1 MMPLLN
7 PGDRFPSV
15 TINPRRE
22 TDVFHDGE
30 QAVQERA
37 GVRAEAA
44 KLGAM
49 MVRSHLDDGFAGFLQ
64 AQPFVVVAST
74 TRSGQVWASI
84 LTGFPGF
91 AVATDPAHV
100 VLRALIADHD
110 PLSEALA
117 GGSPQIGLLVIEPNT
132 RGRIRIN
139 GIGQRSEKGLE
150 LEITE
155 VFGNCPKYIARRVP
169 TTLDADIPDEFAH
182 AGTRLD
188 AEQISL
194 VSEADTFFIASRHPG
209 RGNDASHR
217 GGRPGFVKVTHDGR
231 SLTFPDYHGNNMFQT
246 LGNLTANPAAG
257 LLFVDWASG
266 RTLQIS
272 GRATV
277 VWDEE
282 RLAAWPGAERLVD
295 VVAERV
301 VDRAHGSALHWKFL
315 EPHRLNPPPPANASG

>member
-1 MMPLLN
+1 M
-7 PGDRFPSV
+7 R
-15 TINPRRE
+15 PRSE

-44 KLGAM
+44 KLGAR
-49 MVRSHLDDGFAGFLQ
+49 MVQSHLDDGFAGFLQ
-64 AQPFVVVAST
+64 AQPFVVVASN
-74 TRSGQVWASI
+74 TRSGQVWASM
-84 LTGFPGF
+84 LTGYPGF
-91 AVATDPAHV
+91 AVATDPEHV

-117 GGSPQIGLLVIEPNT
+117 DGSPQLGLLVIEPNT

-139 GIGQRSEKGLE
+139 GIGHRTENGLQ
-150 LEITE
+150 LEISE
-155 VFGNCPKYIARRVP
+155 VFGNCPKYIARRIP
-169 TTLDADIPDEFAH
+169 TTLDTDTPDEFART
-182 AGTRLD
+182 ATRLD
-188 AEQISL
+188 AQQISL
-194 VSEADTFFIASRHPG
+194 VGEADTFFIASRHPG

-217 GGRPGFVKVTHDGR
+217 GGRPGFVKVAPNGR

-257 LLFVDWASG
+257 LLFVDWVGG

-282 RLAAWPGAERLVD
+282 RIAAWPSAERLVD
-295 VVAERV
+295 FAAEQV
-301 VDRAHGSALHWKFL
+301 VDRAHGSALNWKFV
-315 EPHRLNPPPPANASG
+315 EPHRLNPSPPANDSGEPSWGCS